1 MEMVKIVA
9 RGFGGLNER
18 MVFLGGAATSLLVT
32 DPGLPHIRTTF
43 DVDVIVEV
51 LSRTDYYRLED
62 ALRGRGFIQRIDS
75 DHPICRWSFQEVI
88 VDIMPTDEKI
98 LGFSNR
104 WYAEAIRNAEV
115 VGIDEDLKIRLV
127 AAPFFLAAKI
137 EAFAGRGGGDF
148 LSSHDIEDIISIISG
163 RKELVSEVEQSSSE
177 LRNFLSET
185 FQAFLADDAFLESV
199 PGHLLPDPANQARY
213 SIVLTRITK
222 MANSGNPQ
230 SKSHGSMPSK
240 GR

>member
-1 MEMVKIVA
+1 MIKSGATLEMVKIVA

-32 DPGLPHIRTTF
+32 DPALPHIRTTF

-51 LSRTDYYRLED
+51 LSRMDYYRLED
-62 ALRGRGFIQRIDS
+62 ALRERGFIQRIDS
-75 DHPICRWSFQEVI
+75 DHPVCRWSFQEVI

-104 WYAEAIRNAEV
+104 WYAEAIRNAEE
-115 VGIDEDLKIRLV
+115 VGIDEDLGIRLV
-127 AAPFFLAAKI
+127 AAPFFLATKI
-137 EAFAGRGGGDF
+137 EAFAGRGSGDF
-148 LSSHDIEDIISIISG
+148 LSSHDIEDMISIING
-163 RKELVSEVEQSSSE
+163 RKELVSEVEQSSPE

-213 SIVLTRITK
+213 SIVLARIGK
-222 MANSGNPQ
+222 MANLGNP
-230 SKSHGSMPSK
+230 
-240 GR
+240 

>member
-1 MEMVKIVA
+1 MIKGGATLEMVQIVA

-32 DPGLPHIRTTF
+32 DPALPHIRTTF

-51 LSRTDYYRLED
+51 LSRMDYYRLED
-62 ALRGRGFIQRIDS
+62 ALRERGFIQRIDS
-75 DHPICRWSFQEVI
+75 DHPVCRWSFQEVI

-104 WYAEAIRNAEV
+104 WYPEAIRNAEV
-115 VGIDEDLKIRLV
+115 VSIDEDLKIRLV
-127 AAPFFLAAKI
+127 AAPFFLATKI

-148 LSSHDIEDIISIISG
+148 LSSHDIEDMISIING
-163 RKELVSEVEQSSSE
+163 RKQLVDEVEQSPPD

-185 FQAFLADDAFLESV
+185 FQSFLADDAFLESV

-213 SIVLTRITK
+213 SIVLDRISK
-222 MANSGNPQ
+222 MAI
-230 SKSHGSMPSK
+230 
-240 GR
+240 

>member
-1 MEMVKIVA
+1 MIRGGATLEMVKIVA
-9 RGFGGLNER
+9 RGFGDLNER
-18 MVFLGGAATSLLVT
+18 MVFLGGAVTSLLVT
-32 DPGLPHIRTTF
+32 DPALPHIRTTF

-51 LSRTDYYRLED
+51 LSRMDYYRLED
-62 ALRGRGFIQRIDS
+62 ALRERGFIQRIDS
-75 DHPICRWSFQEVI
+75 DHPVCRWSLHEVI

-115 VGIDEDLKIRLV
+115 VGIDEDLEIRLV
-127 AAPFFLAAKI
+127 AAPFFLATKI

-148 LSSHDIEDIISIISG
+148 LSSHDIEDMISIING
-163 RKELVSEVEQSSSE
+163 RTELVSEVEQSSPK

-185 FQAFLADDAFLESV
+185 FQSFLADDAFLESV

-213 SIVLTRITK
+213 SIVLARITK
-222 MANSGNPQ
+222 IVNI
-230 SKSHGSMPSK
+230 SKP
-240 GR
+240 

>member
-1 MEMVKIVA
+1 MVKIVA
-9 RGFGGLNER
+9 RGFGDLNER
-18 MVFLGGAATSLLVT
+18 MVFLGGAVTSLLVT
-32 DPGLPHIRTTF
+32 DPALPHIRTTF

-51 LSRTDYYRLED
+51 LSRMDYYRLED
-62 ALRGRGFIQRIDS
+62 ALRERGFIQRIDS
-75 DHPICRWSFQEVI
+75 DHPVCRWSLHEVI

-115 VGIDEDLKIRLV
+115 VGIDEDLEIRLV
-127 AAPFFLAAKI
+127 AAPFFLATKI

-148 LSSHDIEDIISIISG
+148 LSSHDIEDMISIING
-163 RKELVSEVEQSSSE
+163 RTELVSEVEQSSPK

-185 FQAFLADDAFLESV
+185 FQSFLADDAFLESV

-213 SIVLTRITK
+213 SIVLARITK
-222 MANSGNPQ
+222 IVNI
-230 SKSHGSMPSK
+230 SKP
-240 GR
+240 